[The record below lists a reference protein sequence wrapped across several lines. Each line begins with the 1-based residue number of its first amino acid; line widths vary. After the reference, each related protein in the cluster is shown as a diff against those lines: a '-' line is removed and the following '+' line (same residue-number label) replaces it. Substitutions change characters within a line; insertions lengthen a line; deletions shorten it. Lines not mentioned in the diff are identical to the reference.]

1 MVRSPMTPAF
11 SLRPPTPDD
20 LEALARI
27 AFEAF
32 VKINGQ
38 HGFPP
43 DFPSMDVPRGLFG
56 MLLSSD
62 HVRGVVAHQN
72 GAAVAS
78 GFLWLGN
85 DGIGGIGPVTVD
97 PAAQAVGVGKAV
109 MTSLLEVAQQEGC
122 AGVRLVQAGFNTTS
136 ISLYSKLGFDVREPL
151 ACMNGEPSADAVDG
165 LDVRPATEG
174 DIPACNA
181 ICQAVHGHHREQDL
195 RFGLMTGSARVVVR
209 KSDGKITGYASDIG
223 FFGHAAAP
231 SNREMMALIS
241 TVAQITGPGVLIPT
255 RNGELFRWCLA
266 SGLRVVQPM
275 TLMSRGTY
283 NEPVGS
289 FCPSILF

>member
-1 MVRSPMTPAF
+1 MFHNPMTTAF
-11 SLRPPTPDD
+11 SLRPPAADD
-20 LEALARI
+20 LEVLARV

-32 VKINGQ
+32 AQINRR

-43 DFPSMDVPRGLFG
+43 DFPSIDVSRGLFG

-62 HVRGVVAHQN
+62 HVRGVVAHQDGN
-72 GAAVAS
+72 AVGS
-78 GFLWLGN
+78 GFLWVGN

-97 PAAQAVGVGKAV
+97 PTAQASGVGKA
-109 MTSLLEVAQQEGC
+109 MMSALLELAQREGC
-122 AGVRLVQAGFNTTS
+122 AGVRLVQAGFNTAS
-136 ISLYSKLGFDVREPL
+136 ISLYTKLGFDVREPL
-151 ACMNGEPSADAVDG
+151 ACMNGEPAAEAVDG
-165 LDVRPATEG
+165 LDVRTATEA

-209 KSDGKITGYASDIG
+209 KADGKITGYASDIG
-223 FFGHAAAP
+223 FFGHAAAQG
-231 SNREMMALIS
+231 NRELYALIG

-255 RNGELFRWCLA
+255 RNSELFRWCLGA
-266 SGLRVVQPM
+266 GLRVVQPM
-275 TLMSRGTY
+275 TLMTRGRY
-283 NEPVGS
+283 AEPTGA